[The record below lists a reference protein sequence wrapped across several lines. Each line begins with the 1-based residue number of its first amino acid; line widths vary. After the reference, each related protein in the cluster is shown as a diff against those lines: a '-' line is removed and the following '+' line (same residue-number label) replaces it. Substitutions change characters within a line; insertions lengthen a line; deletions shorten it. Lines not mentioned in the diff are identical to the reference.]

1 MRLRDKLTWITVTVL
16 ALSAEGSA
24 GAQSAPSAAPAP
36 SPAAAHSPACSASDP
51 TLACMGQWSA
61 PVGPELAA
69 ARASLG
75 AATKKSDTGTPV
87 DWNSLA
93 NHQAVAGATVAGGL
107 ALPSGA
113 GGAIPSNAGGAD
125 NLQVLHG
132 DATGAA
138 STTAGPAIRV
148 VPVGTFQD
156 GWSST
161 NAPAPHA
168 ETVIR
173 GQINPAAKSCY
184 ENDPDSASRQPGKLN
199 ILIKLTP
206 TGEVDSVTVASNL
219 GVSPS
224 VASCITTAAGA
235 ARFAAP
241 GAKGATVRATF
252 TFPGREELPA
262 PSAPRALGAQGPNA
276 PGRAARE
283 ALADT
288 HPANGETAR
297 R

>member
-1 MRLRDKLTWITVTVL
+1 MQLRAKLTWVAVTLL
-16 ALSAEGSA
+16 ALSAA
-24 GAQSAPSAAPAP
+24 GAAAAQSAPAAAASPP
-36 SPAAAHSPACSASDP
+36 PAAAPTPACNANNP

-75 AATKKSDTGTPV
+75 GTTKKSDTGTPV

-93 NHQAVAGATVAGGL
+93 NRQAVAGSTVANGL

-113 GGAIPSNAGGAD
+113 GATIQANAGGGD

-138 STTAGPAIRV
+138 STTARPAIRV
-148 VPVGTFQD
+148 VPLDPVQD
-156 GWSST
+156 GWAAASV
-161 NAPAPHA
+161 PAPHA

-173 GQINPAAKSCY
+173 GQINPAARSCY
-184 ENDPDSASRQPGKLN
+184 DNDPDARSRQPGRLN
-199 ILIKLTP
+199 ILIKLTA
-206 TGEVDSVTVASNL
+206 TGEVDSVSVASSV

-235 ARFAAP
+235 ARFAPP
-241 GAKGATVRATF
+241 GAKGTTVRASF
-252 TFPGREELPA
+252 AFPGQEELP
-262 PSAPRALGAQGPNA
+262 PPP
-276 PGRAARE
+276 AARPIG
-283 ALADT
+283 APTASPPGHAARDTLADAR
-288 HPANGETAR
+288 PASVETVHR
-297 R
+297 

>member
-1 MRLRDKLTWITVTVL
+1 
-16 ALSAEGSA
+16 
-24 GAQSAPSAAPAP
+24 
-36 SPAAAHSPACSASDP
+36 
-51 TLACMGQWSA
+51 MGQWSA
-61 PVGPELAA
+61 SVGPELAA

-75 AATKKSDTGTPV
+75 GTTKKSDAGTPV

-93 NHQAVAGATVAGGL
+93 NRQAMAGGL

-113 GGAIPSNAGGAD
+113 STTIPSGAGGGD

-138 STTAGPAIRV
+138 STGAGPAIRV

-156 GWSST
+156 GWAST
-161 NAPAPHA
+161 SAPAPLA

-173 GQINPAAKSCY
+173 GQINPAAKGCY

-199 ILIKLTP
+199 ILIKLTA
-206 TGEVDSVTVASNL
+206 TGEVDSVSVASNL

-224 VASCITTAAGA
+224 VARCITTAAGA
-235 ARFAAP
+235 ARFAPP

-252 TFPGREELPA
+252 TFPGREELPPPPA
-262 PSAPRALGAQGPNA
+262 TRALGARGANA
-276 PGRAARE
+276 PGHAARD
-283 ALADT
+283 ALADPR
-288 HPANGETAR
+288 PANGETVHR
-297 R
+297 